1 MTQQRIFPFR
11 RVSVDHMVRGVTRV
25 WWQLEPIF
33 NDPGPYTFQL
43 QYGRTGLRDTPDWKN
58 IGSPV
63 VDAYT
68 ATDSAW
74 HEGGYDL
81 LGHYRVILKTPGNTY
96 ISQAANCFGELTE
109 RDWAISREVIRKEQ
123 LRHRFVS
130 VSGYLIKPYRFGKFC
145 KRCRDQLT
153 QEIIDSDC
161 PVCSG
166 TGFEVGFHPPLA
178 MQCWDLSPEV
188 IQEDVSEIK
197 GSTRENA
204 YVEARVVGFPA
215 LNKNDIWVNGSS
227 DERWRIETIQ
237 VAAAIRGVPIIY
249 QVRMGLLP
257 FGNAAYALEVGGE
270 PQERIG
276 PTLPALGCGPIS
288 VDHNYGG
295 ADNLIYATEA
305 ECPVVGADVYL
316 FKKDLFDVHGTNT
329 PRNQAAA
336 KTTTRANGR
345 WTESLNLD
353 VGDYAVLYEKP
364 GEFGPDVTFISVAS
378 GEPCTWVPVP
388 AVGDGA
394 GENVTILQTE
404 GGAVL
409 GSDDEL
415 KQCPTDPPPDDD
427 FWAI

>member
-1 MTQQRIFPFR
+1 MSQQRIFPFR

-25 WWQLEPIF
+25 WWQLEPLF
-33 NDPGPYTFQL
+33 NEPGPYTFQL

-63 VDAYT
+63 LDAYT
-68 ATDSAW
+68 ASDSAW

-81 LGHYRVILKTPGNTY
+81 LGHYRVVLTTANNTY
-96 ISQAANCFGELTE
+96 VSQAANCFGELTE
-109 RDWAISREVIRKEQ
+109 RDWVLSREIIRKEQ

-153 QEIIDSDC
+153 QEITDSNC

-166 TGFEVGFHPPLA
+166 TGFEVGYHPPLA

-188 IQEDVSEIK
+188 IQEDVGEPK

-204 YVEARVVGFPA
+204 YVDARVIGFPA
-215 LNKNDIWVNGSS
+215 LNKNDIWVNSTN

-237 VAAAIRGVPIIY
+237 VSAAIRGVPVIY
-249 QVRMGLLP
+249 TVRMGLLP
-257 FGNAAYALEVGGE
+257 FGNSAYAIEVGGE

-295 ADNLIYATEA
+295 PDELVYTTAAD
-305 ECPVVGADVYL
+305 CPVIGANIYL
-316 FKKDLFDVHGTNT
+316 FPKAVFDVTGLNT
-329 PRNQAAA
+329 PKSQAAA

-345 WTESLNLD
+345 WTESLNLEA
-353 VGDYAVLYEKP
+353 GEYAVLYEKP
-364 GEFGPDVTFISVAS
+364 GEFGPDVTFIDVAAP
-378 GEPCTWVPVP
+378 EPEPEAMPITTRKTRPT
-388 AVGDGA
+388 GNNKNQQGA
-394 GENVTILQTE
+394 
-404 GGAVL
+404 
-409 GSDDEL
+409 D
-415 KQCPTDPPPDDD
+415 KD

>member
-25 WWQLEPIF
+25 WWQLEPVF
-33 NDPGPYTFQL
+33 NDAGPYTFQL

-63 VDAYT
+63 IDAYT

-81 LGHYRVILKTPGNTY
+81 LGHYRVVLKTANNTY
-96 ISQAANCFGELTE
+96 VSQAANCFGELTE
-109 RDWAISREVIRKEQ
+109 RDWVLSREVIRKEQ

-145 KRCRDQLT
+145 TRCRDQLT

-166 TGFEVGFHPPLA
+166 TGFEVGYHPPLA

-188 IQEDVSEIK
+188 IQEDVGEPK

-204 YVEARVVGFPA
+204 YVEARVIGFPA
-215 LNKNDIWVNGSS
+215 LNKNDIWVNSSS

-257 FGNAAYALEVGGE
+257 FGNATYAIEVGGE

-276 PTLPALGCGPIS
+276 PTLPSLGCGPVA

-295 ADNLIYATEA
+295 PDALIYATA
-305 ECPVVGADVYL
+305 DDCPVVGANVYL
-316 FKKDLFDVHGTNT
+316 FKKEVFDVLGVNT
-329 PRNQAAA
+329 PRTSAAA

-345 WTESLNLD
+345 WTESLNLTP
-353 VGDYAVLYEKP
+353 GDYAVLYEKS
-364 GEFGPDVTFISVAS
+364 GEFGPDVTFIDVAVTA
-378 GEPCTWVPVP
+378 PCTWTPVP
-388 AVGDGA
+388 ALGDGS
-394 GENVTILQTE
+394 GETATILNTE
-404 GGAVL
+404 SGEVL
-409 GSDDEL
+409 GSDDEI
-415 KQCPTDPPPDDD
+415 KTCPTDPTPEDD